1 MLQDVNSLAGKSVSS
16 LLQWWVEAGF
26 DTPVSEEPTPWIG
39 RTKQTKPVDTPEP
52 AVDVAIPNTLNAF
65 VEMLMTSTSLPVEGP
80 LGHRVRPFGDAAAE
94 FMIIT
99 DMPERGDHDAGQLM
113 SGEVG
118 ALFDRMLTAI
128 KLDRSQIYCTAL
140 CPARTASG
148 QLSPQAEQE
157 LGKLALHHIHLV
169 APKRVWLLGQTTARA
184 VFGPDNAQL
193 AGQKRIINHEGSNM
207 DCVASMHP
215 RLLIQNPKL
224 KAKVWEDMKILI
236 GGQSQ

>member
-1 MLQDVNSLAGKSVSS
+1 MIQDVQSLNNQNVAS
-16 LLQWWVEAGF
+16 LLRWWVEAGY
-26 DTPVSEEPTPWIG
+26 DAPVSDKPTPWIG
-39 RTKQTKPVDTPEP
+39 RAKLAKPTGAPKP
-52 AVDVAIPNTLNAF
+52 AVEMAIPDTLNAF
-65 VEMLMTSTSLPVEGP
+65 VDMLMTSTTLPLEGP
-80 LGHRVRPFGDAAAE
+80 MSHRVRPFGDVAAE
-94 FMIIT
+94 FMIVT
-99 DMPERGDHDAGQLM
+99 DMPERGDHDVGQLM

-118 ALFDRMLTAI
+118 ALFDRMLAAI
-128 KLDRSQIYCTAL
+128 KLDRSKIYCAAL

-148 QLSPQAEQE
+148 QLSPEAEQE

-193 AGQKRIINHEGSNM
+193 AGQKRIINHEDSNI

-236 GGQSQ
+236 EGQSQ